1 MTEDWRKWEGHVV
14 NGEFQ
19 LRKCLGGSDHS
30 AVFLI
35 EIPGEHQPAVIK
47 LIPADPVQAELQ
59 LSRWGLAQKLSHPH
73 LIQLL
78 RKGRCRLDGADFIF
92 AVMEYGE
99 ENLAEI
105 FSERSL
111 TPDETRGMLQATL
124 DGLAYL
130 HRQGFVHSHLKPGDV
145 MASKE
150 QLKLA
155 SDSLGRA
162 GETVSD
168 PEKRTVY
175 DAPEKARGERS
186 PSADIWSLGMI
197 LAEAL
202 TQRLPTW
209 SEENQSDP
217 VLPQN
222 LPQPYLGIVRG
233 CLRRDP
239 QRRWTLDGISALLHP
254 RLPEPESNVEERRTI
269 VLHAESTL
277 RRFALPVVVS
287 VLAVAG
293 LVAGVTTLR
302 RKPET
307 QSAVSSVKAEPPR
320 AVKPSPT
327 AKDLEAPSSGNQT
340 STPVPV
346 MTARPASL
354 ESDVTAPQPAPGLEA
369 SGVVHQVLP
378 DVPQKASNTIQG
390 TVRVS
395 VRINV
400 DRSGRVVA
408 TELEFPGPSRYFARL
423 ALAAAQDWKFAPYDQ
438 NIDREFIVNFEF
450 TNTGTRALATRT
462 AP

>member
-19 LRKCLGGSDHS
+19 LKKCLAASDRS

-35 EIPGEHQPAVIK
+35 ENPGEHQPAVIK
-47 LIPADPVQAELQ
+47 LIPADPVNAEPQ
-59 LSRWGLAQKLSHPH
+59 LSRWGLAQRLSHPH

-78 RKGRCRLDGADFIF
+78 RKGRCRLDGADFVF

-111 TPDETRGMLQATL
+111 TPEETSEMLQATL

-130 HRQGFVHSHLKPGDV
+130 HRQGFVHSHLKPADV
-145 MASKE
+145 MASKN

-186 PSADIWSLGMI
+186 PAADIWSLGMI

-202 TQRLPTW
+202 TRRLPTW

-239 QRRWTLDGISALLHP
+239 QRRWTLDGISVLLHP
-254 RLPEPESNVEERRTI
+254 GLPVPESKVEDRRTT
-269 VLHAESTL
+269 VLPAEPTL
-277 RRFALPVVVS
+277 RRFALPVVA
-287 VLAVAG
+287 VLVLAG

-307 QSAVSSVKAEPPR
+307 QPAVSSVKPEPR
-320 AVKPSPT
+320 RTDKPSPT
-327 AKDLEAPSSGNQT
+327 AKDQQANISGNQS

-346 MTARPASL
+346 TTARPASL
-354 ESDVTAPQPAPGLEA
+354 QSDVAAPQPAQGLDA

-378 DVPQKASNTIQG
+378 DVPKKATKTIQG

-400 DRSGRVVA
+400 DRSGSVVA
-408 TELEFPGPSRYFARL
+408 AELESPGPSRYFARQ
-423 ALAAAQDWKFAPYDQ
+423 AVAAAQDWKFAPYDQ
-438 NIDREFIVNFEF
+438 DVDREFIVNFEF
-450 TNTGTRALATRT
+450 TNTGARAFATRT